1 MTSDRKDR
9 LAQLERILHSRT
21 LQGSESLKSLLEY
34 VVRKSLENQNG
45 ELKEYTIASEV
56 FGNSKYDPRIDST
69 VRVQAAR
76 LRSKL
81 EEYYATEGKEDR
93 ILIELPKGH
102 YIPLFSFNPKSRH
115 HPDEAPH
122 LPAEPS
128 GESSGT
134 PRPGLTADKPAVP
147 VRGRMRAATWLLLLL
162 VLALAFLAVNYRV
175 QLNHYLEH
183 HAGAS
188 GDPGELQT
196 LAGLWGDFLQSSR
209 PVLVVYSNALFQR
222 TPDGRLTPVDPSVER
237 RALPVADPIGSRV
250 GGQTG
255 FIDTIDHYTGVG
267 EVMGVASLST
277 YFSKA
282 GHNFRVKRGQLL
294 AWDDVKTENIVVLG
308 SPHENHFL
316 RDLPQQLGFVF
327 RFNPADN
334 SLYVV
339 NLQPKPG
346 QGELYHP
353 KFDRPA
359 NSASRIMSVVEDYA
373 VISLLRGLGESNRLM
388 ILAGT
393 TTFAT
398 QAATEYVTDAENI
411 RDLQKRLG
419 GSGPFSSSLPASFQV
434 LLKVKV
440 NGGVP
445 VQTAYVTHHILD

>member
-1 MTSDRKDR
+1 MISDRKEK

-21 LQGSESLKSLLEY
+21 LQGSESLKSLLDF
-34 VVRKSLENQNG
+34 VVKKSLENLDG

-76 LRSKL
+76 LRAKL
-81 EEYYATEGKEDR
+81 EEYYSTEGKRDR
-93 ILIELPKGH
+93 ILIDLPKGH
-102 YIPLFSFNPKSRH
+102 YIPLFSFNPKSKQ
-115 HPDEAPH
+115 APEESAQT
-122 LPAEPS
+122 PAQPGAAQPEGRVSASKPS
-128 GESSGT
+128 AWPNQG
-134 PRPGLTADKPAVP
+134 
-147 VRGRMRAATWLLLLL
+147 VRLSTWLMLGL
-162 VLALAFLAVNYRV
+162 VALLALLAINYRV
-175 QLNHYLEH
+175 QLNRFVQQSP
-183 HAGAS
+183 AGG
-188 GDPGELQT
+188 GDSRELAT
-196 LAGLWGDFLQSSR
+196 LAELWGVFLQSSR

-222 TPDGRLTPVDPSVER
+222 APDGRLTPVDPSVQR
-237 RALPVADPIGSRV
+237 VPTDAVPVTGAPARS
-250 GGQTG
+250 QSG

-267 EVMGVASLST
+267 EVMGVASLSR
-277 YFSKA
+277 YFTRAEHS
-282 GHNFRVKRGQLL
+282 FRVKRGQLL

-316 RDLPQQLGFVF
+316 RDLPQRLGFVF

-339 NLQPKPG
+339 NLQPKRG
-346 QGELYHP
+346 QGDVYHP

-359 NSASRIMSVVEDYA
+359 NSASRIISVVEDYA
-373 VISLLRGLGESNRLM
+373 VVSLLKGLGESNRLM

-398 QAATEYVTDAENI
+398 QAAAEYVIDAENVN
-411 RDLQKRLG
+411 DLVKKLG
-419 GSGPFSSSLPASFQV
+419 GSASPFSSSLPASFQV

-445 VQTAYVTHHILD
+445 VQTSYVTHHILD

>member
-1 MTSDRKDR
+1 MSSDRREK
-9 LAQLERILHSRT
+9 LAQLDRILQSRA
-21 LQGSESLKSLLEY
+21 LQGSESLKSLLNY
-34 VVRKSLENQNG
+34 IVTKSLENQNG
-45 ELKEYTIASEV
+45 DLKEYTIAAEV

-93 ILIELPKGH
+93 ILLELPKGH
-102 YIPLFSFNPKSRH
+102 YVPVFSSNPKSRQAA
-115 HPDEAPH
+115 ETVAEG
-122 LPAEPS
+122 PAEPS
-128 GESSGT
+128 RKPPESLSRASGIAQLLP
-134 PRPGLTADKPAVP
+134 PRRKAWFVTALIIGAVI
-147 VRGRMRAATWLLLLL
+147 VL
-162 VLALAFLAVNYRV
+162 VLLAGNYRS
-175 QLNHYLEH
+175 QLNRLLQQVP
-183 HAGAS
+183 AS
-188 GDPGELQT
+188 AGDPRELET
-196 LAGLWGDFLQSSR
+196 LARLWGDFLRSSR

-222 TPDGRLTPVDPSVER
+222 APDGRLTPVDPIVQR
-237 RALPVADPIGSRV
+237 RPIDPVDFTRAPGPA
-250 GGQTG
+250 G

-267 EVMGVASLST
+267 EVMGVASLSR
-277 YFSKA
+277 YFSRA
-282 GHNFRVKRGQLL
+282 EHSFRVKRGQLL

-316 RDLPQQLGFVF
+316 RDLPQELRYVF

-346 QGELYHP
+346 QGELFHP

-359 NSASRIMSVVEDYA
+359 NSASRIISVIEDYA
-373 VISLLRGLGESNRLM
+373 VISLLRGLGENNRLM

-398 QAATEYVTDAENI
+398 QAAAEYVTDAENV
-411 RDLQKRLG
+411 RELAKTLG
-419 GSGPFSSSLPASFQV
+419 GSLMGLPSSFPTSFQV
-434 LLKVKV
+434 LLKVQV

-445 VQTAYVTHHILD
+445 VHTAYVGHHILD